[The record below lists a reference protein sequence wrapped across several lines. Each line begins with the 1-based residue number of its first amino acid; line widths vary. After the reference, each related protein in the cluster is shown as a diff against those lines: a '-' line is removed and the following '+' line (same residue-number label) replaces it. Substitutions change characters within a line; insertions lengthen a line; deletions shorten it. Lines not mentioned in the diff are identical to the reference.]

1 MARKIDYQKFVEKSV
16 EWLCKYIKYNNLK
29 SMVIGISGGIDS
41 TVSAF
46 ISHKAC
52 VKCGIPLIGRSLPTL
67 TNKDSETDAAVMV
80 GKALCDNF
88 KEVEID
94 SMYNSVL
101 SDITAYE
108 GELTPLQKGNIKA
121 RLRMIYLYN
130 LASMNRGVV
139 LDNDN
144 QSEWLLGFWTIHGD
158 SPCDLNIGLHHLYK
172 TEVYE
177 LANYLLST
185 TEEGSPEY
193 LALQKSISLTPT
205 DGNGVSKSDCE
216 QFGLDNY
223 AQVDDVLRVMYNEEK
238 VVDKDEYARLLREL
252 PEHGISKVMQL
263 HEKTEYK
270 RKPSPITPSK
280 EEVILEEN

>member
-1 MARKIDYQKFVEKSV
+1 MTRKIDYKKFVDNSV
-16 EWLCKYIKYNNLK
+16 EFVKNYLIDNNLK
-29 SMVIGISGGIDS
+29 SCILGCSGGIDS
-41 TVSAF
+41 TVSAC
-46 ISHKAC
+46 ILSKAC
-52 VKCGIPLIGRSLPTL
+52 KESGKKLIGRSLPTL
-67 TNKDSETDAAVMV
+67 TNKSSEIDAAIIV
-80 GKALCDNF
+80 GKAFCDDF
-88 KEVEID
+88 KEVEIET
-94 SMYNSVL
+94 MYNSVL
-101 SDITAYE
+101 NSITSYE
-108 GELTPLQKGNIKA
+108 EELTPLEKGNIKA

-130 LASMNRGVV
+130 LASKHKGLVISNSN
-139 LDNDN
+139 LT
-144 QSEWLLGFWTIHGD
+144 EKLLGFWTLNGD
-158 SPCDLNIGLHHLYK
+158 VGDINIGICHLYK

-238 VVDKDEYARLLREL
+238 VVDKDEYTRLLREL
-252 PEHGISKVMQL
+252 PEHGMSKVIQL

-280 EEVILEEN
+280 EELILEEN